1 MTPRQKE
8 LARHALGLGNG
19 QKKSYR
25 NRFVAGPGH
34 PDYNDWM
41 IMMAASEAYRRE
53 AKTLPFG
60 ADDLFRLTTRGAMAV
75 LEPGETL
82 CREDF
87 PEAA

>member
-19 QKKSYR
+19 QAKSYR

-34 PDYNDWM
+34 PDYDDWLA
-41 IMMAASEAYRRE
+41 MMAAGEAGRRE

-60 ADDLFRLTTRGAMAV
+60 GDDLFWLTPHGAQAV